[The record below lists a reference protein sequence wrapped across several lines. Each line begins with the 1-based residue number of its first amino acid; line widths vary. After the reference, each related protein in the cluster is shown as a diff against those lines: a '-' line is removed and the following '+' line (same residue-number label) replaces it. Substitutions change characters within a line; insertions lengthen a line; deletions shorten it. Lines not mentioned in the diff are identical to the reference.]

1 MTLGKESIFKT
12 IFHYI
17 SMNIFSMIGLSCYI
31 LADTY
36 FIANGVGS
44 DGLVALNIAIP
55 AYSVVNGIGLLL
67 GIGGATMFAIA
78 RGAGDPEKGNRIF
91 SQVLV
96 VGAVLGTAF
105 SLTAL
110 LFARP
115 IAGML
120 GAHSGILPLTEK
132 YLRVTMGF
140 SLAFTT

>member
-1 MTLGKESIFKT
+1 MIGQKSILTT

-17 SMNIFSMIGLSCYI
+17 LMNICSMIGLSCYI

-96 VGAVLGTAF
+96 IAAALGIVF
-105 SLTAL
+105 SLAAL

-115 IAGML
+115 VAEML
-120 GAHSGILPLTEK
+120 GAHPSICLLYTS
-132 YLRVTMGF
+132 RCV
-140 SLAFTT
+140 